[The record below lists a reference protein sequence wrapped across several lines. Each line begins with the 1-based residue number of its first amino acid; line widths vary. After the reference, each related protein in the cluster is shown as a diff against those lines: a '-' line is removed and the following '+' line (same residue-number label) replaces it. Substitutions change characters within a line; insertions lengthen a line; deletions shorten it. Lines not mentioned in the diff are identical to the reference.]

1 MPITE
6 WNLNIDVMIHARV
19 WDAMI
24 ERLVLKGSEGI
35 IKGLICSLKIAIN
48 RELGAHFVK
57 LIMTIMSN
65 HLLKTIQAGW
75 RIYALVTY

>member
-6 WNLNIDVMIHARV
+6 WNLNIDIMIHARV
-19 WDAMI
+19 WDDMI

-35 IKGLICSLKIAIN
+35 IKGLLCSLKIAI
-48 RELGAHFVK
+48 VK
-57 LIMTIMSN
+57 LIMTVISN

-75 RIYALVTY
+75 RIDALVTY